1 MYQLR
6 IGRALCCFMGL
17 EVGRFRR
24 RRREGEGGKE
34 GRRQGRGKG
43 GRRKTTIILP
53 ISQMEKVR
61 LRRVTGRAQSHSGR
75 VETILMATV
84 WLPSIS

>member
-1 MYQLR
+1 
-6 IGRALCCFMGL
+6 MGL

-34 GRRQGRGKG
+34 GMRQGRGKG